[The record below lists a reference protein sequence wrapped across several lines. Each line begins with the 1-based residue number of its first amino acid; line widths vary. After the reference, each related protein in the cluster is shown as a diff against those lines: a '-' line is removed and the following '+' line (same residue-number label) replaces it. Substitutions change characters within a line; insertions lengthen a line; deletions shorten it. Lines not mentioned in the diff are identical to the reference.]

1 VVTSLSV
8 IGATYSVVTGLLVA
22 VCNIFDNSVGWFTV
36 VVWGGAQVVVKRL
49 LTVGR
54 YAVVVGG
61 IKGVVITLSVVGATY
76 AVVTGLLVAACDSR
90 DLSVG
95 WLAVV
100 VWGGA
105 HVVVTCLLTVGW

>member
-1 VVTSLSV
+1 MVTSLLV

-36 VVWGGAQVVVKRL
+36 VVCGGAQVVVKRL
-49 LTVGR
+49 LAVGR

-61 IKGVVITLSVVGATY
+61 TQGVVIPLSVVGATY
-76 AVVTGLLVAACDSR
+76 AVVTGLLVAACDSL

-100 VWGGA
+100 VWGRA
-105 HVVVTCLLTVGW
+105 HVVVTRLLTVGW